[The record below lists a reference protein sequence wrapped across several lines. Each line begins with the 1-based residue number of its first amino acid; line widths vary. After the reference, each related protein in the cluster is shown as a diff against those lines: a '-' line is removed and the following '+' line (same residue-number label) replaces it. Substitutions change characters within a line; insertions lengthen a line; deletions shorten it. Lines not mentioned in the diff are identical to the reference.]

1 MFFPLL
7 LSLMEIYSL
16 YEFKLL
22 ADHDQ
27 FALVFKEGIFL
38 TYSLKLN
45 SRFALYALYRFFVEI
60 EYDVKSN
67 KIVNKVS
74 FISGEKLD
82 IYSNLKG

>member
-1 MFFPLL
+1 
-7 LSLMEIYSL
+7 MEIYSL

-27 FALVFKEGIFL
+27 FDLIFKEGIFL
-38 TYSLKLN
+38 TYRLKLN
-45 SRFALYALYRFFVEI
+45 SRFTLYALYRFFVEI

-74 FISGEKLD
+74 LISGEKLD
-82 IYSNLKG
+82 LYSNLQR